1 MKIIN
6 IPDHKSFQAFN
17 YTQKGVAAP
26 FSLGDVVIDPLGEVS
41 VIIQGFGEDDCEYR
55 GDMNGVQTYEGTRHA
70 TKEEIINLRID
81 IWNYIQKNR
90 IDALCKSVIDT
101 LPIFWDNPN
110 GAQET
115 ICPFCNAVQKGQ
127 GEYFSMYDLQH
138 EDDCAFNI
146 AKTLIND

>member
-1 MKIIN
+1 MN
-6 IPDHKSFQAFN
+6 IYNVNPQDFQSFH
-17 YTQKGVAAP
+17 YTQQGVTAP
-26 FSLGDVVIDPLGEVS
+26 FSLGDVVIDPLGGVS
-41 VIIQGFGEDDCEYR
+41 VIIQGFGIDDSDYR
-55 GDMNGVQTYEGTRHA
+55 GDMNGVQSYEGTRHA

-110 GAQET
+110 GAIET
-115 ICPFCNAVQKGQ
+115 VCPFCSAVKKGK
-127 GEYFSMYDLQH
+127 GEYFSMHDLQH

-146 AKTLIND
+146 AIKLTNE